1 LKESDIFLTRET
13 WRIALD
19 LNLSTYNAII
29 STVKADISSVE
40 LQKWKFTSVSEFRQ
54 IETQLKIL
62 EHKLNDFCQF
72 LPLLDRRRS
81 ILGTGSTILRTML
94 ETAFLAGLDKLHN
107 ILDELENY
115 NSDLLH
121 SLSNRV
127 SYVKKL
133 DTVTGINSQAIANLT
148 TIIKD
153 NLVHSHEKFKI

>member
-1 LKESDIFLTRET
+1 
-13 WRIALD
+13 
-19 LNLSTYNAII
+19 
-29 STVKADISSVE
+29 
-40 LQKWKFTSVSEFRQ
+40 
-54 IETQLKIL
+54 
-62 EHKLNDFCQF
+62 
-72 LPLLDRRRS
+72 
-81 ILGTGSTILRTML
+81 ML